1 MMRKAFSM
9 ITAVFV
15 IIIMA
20 TLAIFVLNLAGK
32 ITQETAVQYRQEQ
45 AALLARS
52 YTELAVLAVINHD
65 RNQSTPSCI
74 ENIDGA
80 VNGLLPGG
88 AVTGNSGGS
97 SGGYY
102 VETRIYY
109 IGDGLPCSE
118 TRKLNDSNSTMNS
131 PTTLQTDYNNTAA
144 SDAIAAI
151 MVDVFVSYKDPD
163 APNNLIKYHRRT
175 LQKI

>member
-1 MMRKAFSM
+1 MRNAFSL

-20 TLAIFVLNLAGK
+20 TLAAFVFNISAK
-32 ITQETAVQYRQEQ
+32 TVQETTSQYREEQ

-52 YTELAVLAVINHD
+52 YTELAVMAVINHD
-65 RNQSTPSCI
+65 RNQTTPSCI
-74 ENIDGA
+74 EDIDGS
-80 VNGLLPGG
+80 VNGLIPGG
-88 AVTGNSGGS
+88 SVTGNSGGS
-97 SGGYY
+97 SGGYT

-109 IGDGLPCSE
+109 IGNNLPCSE
-118 TRKLNDSNSTMNS
+118 TRKLNDSTSSINSS
-131 PTTLQTDYNNTAA
+131 TLLVSDYNNTLA

-151 MVDVFVSYKDPD
+151 LVDVFVSYKNPD
-163 APNNLIKYHRRT
+163 TPTHTIKFHRRT